1 MKTYTL
7 ATEINDIVTWL
18 NLPLFTL
25 QAAENHA
32 KTLREL
38 SPSSKVFVLNTTAE

>member
-1 MKTYTL
+1 MKTYAL
-7 ATEINDIVTWL
+7 ATQINDITTLL

-25 QAAENHA
+25 QVAKGHA

-38 SPSSKVFVLNTTAE
+38 SPSSTVFVVNTTSE

>member
-7 ATEINDIVTWL
+7 ATQINDITTFL

-25 QAAENHA
+25 QAAEGHA

-38 SPSSKVFVLNTTAE
+38 SPSSTVFVVNTAAE